1 MMQFTYATLSLS
13 VPQDKLGG
21 KRRPLFLRRN
31 IRNKANQVDGATT
44 AASTIGPNGMIGP
57 DAPPT
62 TTTTS
67 ATTTTTT
74 LGVGIKEENSGSTAT
89 ATATTKAE
97 ENKTNQEDS
106 GNTGAAAVQ
115 PSIAATTPTTTTT
128 STIRS
133 DYQIVDNTEVKLNMN
148 SYKMVWVTNKHGL
161 FYKRN
166 SISKARKVSA
176 NDDDDDDNNE

>member
-1 MMQFTYATLSLS
+1 MQFTYAPLS

-31 IRNKANQVDGATT
+31 IRNKANQVDGAAA

-62 TTTTS
+62 TTTS
-67 ATTTTTT
+67 ATPTTTT
-74 LGVGIKEENSGSTAT
+74 LGGIKEENSGST

-97 ENKTNQEDS
+97 ENKTNQDDS
-106 GNTGAAAVQ
+106 GSTGAATAAVQ
-115 PSIAATTPTTTTT
+115 PSIAATTPTTTATT
-128 STIRS
+128 TRS

-176 NDDDDDDNNE
+176 NDDDDNDIE

>member
-1 MMQFTYATLSLS
+1 MQFTYATLSLS

-31 IRNKANQVDGATT
+31 IRNKANQVDGAAA

-67 ATTTTTT
+67 ATPTTTTM
-74 LGVGIKEENSGSTAT
+74 GGGIKEENSGST

-106 GNTGAAAVQ
+106 GNTGAATAAVQ
-115 PSIAATTPTTTTT
+115 PSIAATTTTTTT
-128 STIRS
+128 TRS

-176 NDDDDDDNNE
+176 NDDDNE